1 MCSCTH
7 RDTIKLNLNHIY
19 TDKYAHIKMKRTTNQ
34 IYLFIKASTGQQ
46 MFIENLPSKKKK
58 RLKSSHKRFLDS
70 IKDREVK

>member
-1 MCSCTH
+1 M
-7 RDTIKLNLNHIY
+7 
-19 TDKYAHIKMKRTTNQ
+19 HIKMKRTTNQ